1 MIGTTKSSVAKFAGA
16 MVLGLAILVWSGCGG
31 GLAVE
36 GPDSKSEGMTVTP
49 SSITMRS
56 GEATQFTAQ
65 LSGSTGSMS
74 QTFTWYV
81 NGVATGKRR
90 SAVSTKPENTGHPP
104 PCPRPHSVTI
114 KAVSNS
120 DKTRFATSSVSLQ
133 NPIPVLQ
140 NVSPTFLP
148 VGNFT
153 LTRGRRELCQWIQS
167 DIWWNHAGH
176 HVCGSHPAHGH
187 WNDHR
192 GPGRNGQDHSRE
204 S

>member
-1 MIGTTKSSVAKFAGA
+1 MIGTSKSSGAKFAGA
-16 MVLGLAILVWSGCGG
+16 MVLGLALLVWSGCGG
-31 GLAVE
+31 GLAVA

-56 GEATQFTAQ
+56 GETTQFTAQ

-81 NGVATGKRR
+81 NGVATG
-90 SAVSTKPENTGHPP
+90 SVEFGSIDQTGKYRAPATLP
-104 PCPRPHSVTI
+104 TPHSVTI

-120 DKTRFATSSVSLQ
+120 DKTHFATSSVSLQ
-133 NPIPVLQ
+133 NPNTRTAELEP
-140 NVSPTFLP
+140 NLP
-148 VGNFT
+148 AGGQFHAD
-153 LTRGRRELCQWIQS
+153 RGRRQLCQWIQS

-187 WNDHR
+187 WER
-192 GPGRNGQDHSRE
+192 APRPR
-204 S
+204 